1 MPMYLAPRHRAGD
14 ILLRIGPIACAVIVA
29 LELFRGIAA
38 AAPQPVATDRIEGV
52 TVQFLVE
59 GGKLLLGANDIFLE
73 LRPTARPSPD
83 VKDVILTAARPDA
96 PAESFNIDLSS
107 DGGGRFHGT
116 VTLPWLG
123 HCRLEVAWH
132 DEHGHHSHDFVVPVV
147 VGHH

>member
-1 MPMYLAPRHRAGD
+1 M
-14 ILLRIGPIACAVIVA
+14 RIGTIACAVIVA
-29 LELFRGIAA
+29 VELLRGIAA

-52 TVQFLVE
+52 TVQVLVE
-59 GGKLLLGANDIFLE
+59 GGKLLLGPNDIVVE
-73 LRPTARPSPD
+73 LRPSAGPPD
-83 VKDVILTAARPDA
+83 VKDVVLIAERPDA

-132 DEHGHHSHDFVVPVV
+132 DEHGHHSRAFTVPVV

>member
-1 MPMYLAPRHRAGD
+1 MYLAPRHRAGD

-96 PAESFNIDLSS
+96 PACGYGALPARLTLAGLSGVPGSRSFPSALRFVNLRP
-107 DGGGRFHGT
+107 GR
-116 VTLPWLG
+116 L
-123 HCRLEVAWH
+123 
-132 DEHGHHSHDFVVPVV
+132 
-147 VGHH
+147 